1 MLLIS
6 KIVEL
11 KNDLVIIRQNSEE
24 KDIKIQQLEN
34 EIKKLINYQKQTDS
48 LSCNLK
54 CMSKL
59 VESLQR
65 EIEKLKDQSSQPQ
78 IPIIGGGAR
87 VKKSIDEVKIKV
99 KDIENK
105 NLEFS
110 RSVIDM
116 KTKLMENRTMNGE
129 FIWKID
135 EIDFR
140 MAQAKLDTTSK
151 LLSAPSYTKQCEY
164 KYCISLY
171 LNGDDVGRGTHI
183 SIFFIVMK
191 SEYDELLPW
200 PMQTRVTFELINL
213 ENKTNSIIDKLVSN
227 PKSCSFQ
234 KPTMDMNVPTGCP
247 TFVSI
252 EQFLNGGFIK
262 DNCAFIKTTVKII

>member
-11 KNDLVIIRQNSEE
+11 KNGLAIMRQNSEE
-24 KDIKIQQLEN
+24 KDIKIQQLE
-34 EIKKLINYQKQTDS
+34 KQTDS
-48 LSCNLK
+48 LSHNLK
-54 CMSKL
+54 CMSKS

-65 EIEKLKDQSSQPQ
+65 EIEKLKGQSSQPQ

-87 VKKSIDEVKIKV
+87 VKKGIDEVKFKV

-105 NLEFS
+105 ILELS
-110 RSVIDM
+110 KSVIDIDL
-116 KTKLMENRTMNGE
+116 KTKLIENRTMNGE

-140 MAQAKLDTTSK
+140 MAQAKLETIYQ
-151 LLSAPSYTKQCEY
+151 LLSTPSYTKQYGY

-191 SEYDELLPW
+191 SEYDELLSW

-213 ENKTNSIIDKLVSN
+213 ENETNSITETFVSN

-234 KPTMDMNVPTGCP
+234 KPTMEMNVSTGCP

-252 EQFLNGGFIK
+252 QQFLKGGFIK
-262 DNCAFIKTTVKII
+262 DNCAFIKTTVETI

>member
-1 MLLIS
+1 M
-6 KIVEL
+6 
-11 KNDLVIIRQNSEE
+11 VIIRQSSEE
-24 KDIKIQQLEN
+24 KDVKIQQLE
-34 EIKKLINYQKQTDS
+34 KQTES
-48 LSCNLK
+48 LSHNLK

-65 EIEKLKDQSSQPQ
+65 ETEKLKGQSKQPQ
-78 IPIIGGGAR
+78 IPIIGVGAR
-87 VKKSIDEVKIKV
+87 VKKGIDEVKFKA

-110 RSVIDM
+110 KSVIDINL
-116 KTKLMENRTMNGE
+116 KTKQMENRTMNGE

-140 MAQAKLDTTSK
+140 MARAKLDTISE
-151 LLSAPSYTKQCEY
+151 LHSAPSYTKQYEY

-171 LNGDDVGRGTHI
+171 LNGDDVGKGTHI
-183 SIFFIVMK
+183 SIFLVVMK
-191 SEYDELLPW
+191 SEYDELLSW
-200 PMQTRVTFELINL
+200 PMQARVTFELINL
-213 ENKTNSIIDKLVSN
+213 ENETASIIETFVSN
-227 PKSCSFQ
+227 PESCSFQ
-234 KPTMDMNVPTGCP
+234 KPIMDMNKPAGCP

-262 DNCAFIKTTVKII
+262 DNCAFIKTTVKAV

>member
-11 KNDLVIIRQNSEE
+11 KNDLAILRQNIEE
-24 KDIKIQQLEN
+24 KDVKIQQLE
-34 EIKKLINYQKQTDS
+34 KQAES
-48 LSCNLK
+48 FSHNFK
-54 CMSKL
+54 CMSEL

-65 EIEKLKDQSSQPQ
+65 EIEKLKDQFSQPQ
-78 IPIIGGGAR
+78 IPIISDSTR
-87 VKKSIDEVKIKV
+87 VKKGIDVVKSKV

-110 RSVIDM
+110 KSVIDLNL
-116 KTKLMENRTMNGE
+116 KTKQMENRTMNGE

-135 EIDFR
+135 KIDLR
-140 MAQAKLDTTSK
+140 MAQAKLDTISE
-151 LLSAPSYTKQCEY
+151 LLSAPSYTRQYEY

-183 SIFFIVMK
+183 SVFFVVMK
-191 SEYDELLPW
+191 SEYDELLAW
-200 PMQTRVTFELINL
+200 PMQAQVTFELINL
-213 ENKTNSIIDKLVSN
+213 ENKTDSIIETFASN

-234 KPTMDMNVPTGCP
+234 KPTMDMNMPTGCQ

-262 DNCAFIKTTVKII
+262 DNCAFIKTTVKTI